1 MAILVDL
8 KHITSTIYFFISNNS
23 FPENSPIF
31 ATAARSIIQNTLALV
46 QFLSKHSPT
55 SRAESLKQLIM
66 NLVSASKVCPFPSF
80 SLPLPSFLFLLSSSF
95 LSPFL
100 PLLSSLFPL
109 ILFSPLLL
117 PLPYL
122 LTLPLPFLPNP
133 YAASFPLSTSLRLV
147 FFS

>member
-31 ATAARSIIQNTLALV
+31 ATTARSIIQNTLALV

-80 SLPLPSFLFLLSSSF
+80 SLPSSSF